1 MCECFIWLS
10 DVWITVSNNVDKN
23 LQKHASSYKI
33 NLYVIIFTILLIPQV
48 LKVCTGVNCNQIV
61 LGPSQYWTLQI
72 LNYWS
77 ICKVRKFNSKWEVL
91 LISPR
96 TNGDTAIPLRLYDVY
111 IRKIMTD
118 YFFNNLPNLVHIVL
132 CLKTL

>member
-23 LQKHASSYKI
+23 LQKHASSYRI

-72 LNYWS
+72 FNYWS

-111 IRKIMTD
+111 IRKKMTD